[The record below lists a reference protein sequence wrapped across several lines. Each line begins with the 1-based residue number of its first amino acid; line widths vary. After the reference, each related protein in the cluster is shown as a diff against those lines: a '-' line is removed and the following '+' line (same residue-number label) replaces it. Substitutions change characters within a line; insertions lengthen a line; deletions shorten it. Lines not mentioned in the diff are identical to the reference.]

1 MNLLLLR
8 QTPETVNKRST
19 RNKLRFQM
27 GEALKNIR
35 EGQNHLGLIAALAD
49 DRSDYIDDNLPII
62 MATLEATIEA
72 LEAFDQGL

>member
-1 MNLLLLR
+1 MR
-8 QTPETVNKRST
+8 
-19 RNKLRFQM
+19 
-27 GEALKNIR
+27 EALAYIR
-35 EGQNHLGLIAALAD
+35 QGQNHLGLIAALAD